1 MDTATPA
8 SFPPQ
13 NRVSAASQQ
22 KSRGISYSRI
32 PDDLTHPQQ
41 VAATFVILA
50 ATADCRIDGAPPDAW
65 KRANP
70 LATPDLAHELSTQ
83 KHVAPSPWWKEMCAD
98 DGFIAVLIDNV
109 LGGGSGQEPGSTP
122 DRDPNMTV
130 TVLFHRAYKRDGRWF
145 RDMRLHEWTVTPSQR
160 LPCEA
165 TRTGPQPAHRPQRR
179 RSRPSKSVPA
189 IAVLI
194 SSMNSRRSACFS
206 ASSIIFSPLPK
217 SPPPLNSTTKETTPA
232 TMT

>member
-1 MDTATPA
+1 MTSTTFRRLGVALAVAGLTLSGCTSTDHSDRAPTSTTPPPSASAPAMDTTTPA

-22 KSRGISYSRI
+22 KSRGVSYSRI

-70 LATPDLAHELSTQ
+70 LATPDLAHELSSQ

-145 RDMRLHEWTVTPSQR
+145 RDMRLHEWTVTFHNTQV
-160 LPCEA
+160 A
-165 TRTGPQPAHRPQRR
+165 AFGPDT
-179 RSRPSKSVPA
+179 
-189 IAVLI
+189 I
-194 SSMNSRRSACFS
+194 S
-206 ASSIIFSPLPK
+206 
-217 SPPPLNSTTKETTPA
+217 
-232 TMT
+232 